1 MLRGGDT
8 PSNAWSPSARRA
20 AVVRKPPEA
29 LSTYAAILAAA
40 TMGFGLVALVCGIQM
55 IVSTIGAGHFVWPD
69 AGYFTWAFIE
79 VPFASLGVSLF
90 ILING
95 SRRRARYYW
104 QAGERHYRLLVVAFT
119 VVGLVMAGFAK
130 KEDLSLALGQVFIT
144 VAFMAL
150 FILMYPWLDRI
161 AARDF
166 DKGLMAEC
174 LLQEGR

>member
-55 IVSTIGAGHFVWPD
+55 IVRTIGAGHFVWPD

-79 VPFASLGVSLF
+79 VPLLPWGCPCLFLSMDRGAELGTIGRQESGTTGFSLWP
-90 ILING
+90 
-95 SRRRARYYW
+95 SR
-104 QAGERHYRLLVVAFT
+104 
-119 VVGLVMAGFAK
+119 
-130 KEDLSLALGQVFIT
+130 
-144 VAFMAL
+144 
-150 FILMYPWLDRI
+150 
-161 AARDF
+161 
-166 DKGLMAEC
+166 
-174 LLQEGR
+174 